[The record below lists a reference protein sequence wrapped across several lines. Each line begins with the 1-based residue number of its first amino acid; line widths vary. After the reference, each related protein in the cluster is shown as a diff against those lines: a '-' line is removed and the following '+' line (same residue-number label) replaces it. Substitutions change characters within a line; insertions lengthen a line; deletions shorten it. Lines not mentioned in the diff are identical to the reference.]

1 MPIAAVAVIAAAV
14 GTGPVIAAVRGTP
27 ALPDRTAGQLLAEAA
42 GAARSGQFPPMSG
55 TVLQTSS
62 LGLPS
67 MPAQS
72 ADPTSPLS
80 LLTGAHEFKVWYGG
94 AGRQRVAFL
103 GRMSETN
110 LIKNGDRVWLYES
123 GGNKATRLKVADSLL
138 AGEERGRK
146 HPLGGR
152 AVPTDLTPQALSAQ
166 LLDAIDEHTAVGV
179 SNDVKVADRAAYQLT
194 FAPKSPDSLVK
205 EIRVAFDGETYVPL
219 RFQVYAKDSIEPAF
233 ETGFTSVT
241 FTPPAPENFTF
252 TPPAGAK
259 VTQETIGD
267 KDVEKAE
274 DRALRRLGHGG
285 EDKAGKEG
293 KESKDGGKA
302 GPSAPDTGEI
312 TVHGSAWTSVIE
324 APLRTSDLTEKPRD
338 GAGSEV
344 AGFGEA
350 VLSAAKPVSGAWGNG
365 RLIQTKLITVL
376 LTDDGRVLAGAVGPQ
391 ALYEAAGRK

>member
-14 GTGPVIAAVRGTP
+14 GTGPVIAAVQGSP
-27 ALPDRTAGQLLAEAA
+27 ALPDRTAAQLLAEAA
-42 GAARSGQFPPMSG
+42 RAARSGQFPPMSG

-94 AGRQRVAFL
+94 ADRQRVALL

-110 LIKNGDRVWLYES
+110 LIKNGDRLWLYES

-138 AGEERGRK
+138 RGEERARK
-146 HPLGGR
+146 HSLGGR
-152 AVPTDLTPQALSAQ
+152 GMPSDLTPQALSAQ

-205 EIRVAFDGETYVPL
+205 EIRIAFDGENYVPL
-219 RFQVYAKDSIEPAF
+219 RFQIYAKDSIEPAF
-233 ETGFTSVT
+233 EAGYTSVT

-259 VTQETIGD
+259 VTQETIGE
-267 KDVEKAE
+267 KDVEQAE
-274 DRALRRLGHGG
+274 DHALGRLRHGD
-285 EDKAGKEG
+285 EKAGKDAKG
-293 KESKDGGKA
+293 SKEAKEA
-302 GPSAPDTGEI
+302 GPRVPGAGEV
-312 TVHGSAWTSVIE
+312 TVHGSAWTSVIV

-365 RLIQTKLITVL
+365 RLIQTKLVTVL